1 MEATKGAR
9 LAKVCLDRA
18 ISKHRKKLLADGVK
32 ARKDEKA
39 RIARKEE
46 CEARGDLPDLKDLFP
61 I

>member
-46 CEARGDLPDLKDLFP
+46 CEA
-61 I
+61 